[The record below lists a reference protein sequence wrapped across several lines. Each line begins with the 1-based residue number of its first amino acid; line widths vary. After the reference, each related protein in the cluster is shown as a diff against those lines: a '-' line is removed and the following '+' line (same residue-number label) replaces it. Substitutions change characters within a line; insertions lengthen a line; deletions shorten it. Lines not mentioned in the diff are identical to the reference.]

1 MEEEDILFI
10 KIDRISK
17 LMREKKVTAY
27 RICKQTNHLVS
38 ETSLLCLKEN
48 RTEVKNIK
56 FITAQALFDWF
67 DLYSDQYK

>member
-1 MEEEDILFI
+1 
-10 KIDRISK
+10 
-17 LMREKKVTAY
+17 MREKKVTAY

-56 FITAQALFDWF
+56 FITAQALLDWF
-67 DLYSDQYK
+67 DLYYDQYK